1 MVKYLTEFIQGS
13 LKSDR
18 SLGRCQFTLLLP
30 IIQSERISAR
40 SATANTTSTK
50 NAAKRN
56 LTILY
61 LYPEAEALSDRSE
74 GNNSL
79 NLDLKSWQ
87 DANKDRANY
96 RHRIIEADGLEQ
108 AHTLARIWQL
118 DVIVLE
124 GHRLSNRSEYL
135 QLLQTS
141 EYLSALPL
149 VTLDN
154 KTTQAANQIKGLNVY
169 PCLLPAEHRRVED
182 LMQVIQIAAGV

>member
-1 MVKYLTEFIQGS
+1 MMEAVEFARSSERLEIKISSVSGAIAIAISSIATTSPSEQNYNINSSLRLAMVKYLTEFIQGS

-79 NLDLKSWQ
+79 NLDL
-87 DANKDRANY
+87 
-96 RHRIIEADGLEQ
+96 I
-108 AHTLARIWQL
+108 
-118 DVIVLE
+118 
-124 GHRLSNRSEYL
+124 
-135 QLLQTS
+135 
-141 EYLSALPL
+141 
-149 VTLDN
+149 
-154 KTTQAANQIKGLNVY
+154 
-169 PCLLPAEHRRVED
+169 
-182 LMQVIQIAAGV
+182 